1 MFRIHSG
8 CLTTILLHKMQTAMQ
23 SRSPAFCTSSSLPL
37 SFSMGLWK
45 CQYVSTKQI
54 LFPLL
59 LPKVH
64 LASGFVQK
72 TRQPLL
78 RSLKNLSFSHTPCQV
93 RKGGGTGL
101 LISNKYST
109 YSPLC
114 NNHSLE
120 SHAITVTAPV
130 KTPCCSHL
138 SPSWAIGTF
147 LQELN
152 GPVVLITL
160 GWQSTCSLW

>member
-1 MFRIHSG
+1 MCFEYILVVSQQFSYIKCRRQCNLAHLRSAPPLLYPSLSLWASG
-8 CLTTILLHKMQTAMQ
+8 NV
-23 SRSPAFCTSSSLPL
+23 
-37 SFSMGLWK
+37 SMW
-45 CQYVSTKQI
+45 STKQI

-78 RSLKNLSFSHTPCQV
+78 RSKNLSFSHTLCQV

-130 KTPCCSHL
+130 KLHVVVIYRPPGQL
-138 SPSWAIGTF
+138 APSYK
-147 LQELN
+147 
-152 GPVVLITL
+152 
-160 GWQSTCSLW
+160 S

>member
-1 MFRIHSG
+1 MCFEYILVVSQQCSYIKCRRQCNLAHLRSAPPLLYPSLSLWASG
-8 CLTTILLHKMQTAMQ
+8 TV
-23 SRSPAFCTSSSLPL
+23 
-37 SFSMGLWK
+37 SMW
-45 CQYVSTKQI
+45 STKQI

-78 RSLKNLSFSHTPCQV
+78 RSLKTSPSLTPPVRLGRVEVLVFSFLT
-93 RKGGGTGL
+93 
-101 LISNKYST
+101 YST

-130 KTPCCSHL
+130 KLHVVVIYRPPGQLAPSYKSWMACCPHYPRMAVHL
-138 SPSWAIGTF
+138 
-147 LQELN
+147 
-152 GPVVLITL
+152 
-160 GWQSTCSLW
+160 